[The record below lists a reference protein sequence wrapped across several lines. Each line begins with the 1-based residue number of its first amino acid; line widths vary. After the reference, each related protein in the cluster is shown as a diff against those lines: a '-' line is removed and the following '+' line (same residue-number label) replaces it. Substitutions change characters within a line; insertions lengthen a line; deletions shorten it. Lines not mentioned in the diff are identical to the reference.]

1 MPVSLDFLVIT
12 ELQKLSSWLCSVV
25 SIFNF
30 EHIWHTVLLFPLFT
44 SEKWILTGILNLAQV
59 RVLNSNMVWTP
70 EEMNTFMRKKTEKN
84 LSQNNTMTK
93 NPKAPSI
100 IFFIGSF
107 NHDVHPMDK
116 SNFTKLY
123 YSEHLPQ
130 RRHSLEDEMLYC
142 PPYSINSMTMQNRNA
157 PTSNLKSVRRRELSS
172 APVRKLHQKSNTNSK
187 SKPKQGKLFPITT

>member
-1 MPVSLDFLVIT
+1 
-12 ELQKLSSWLCSVV
+12 
-25 SIFNF
+25 
-30 EHIWHTVLLFPLFT
+30 
-44 SEKWILTGILNLAQV
+44 
-59 RVLNSNMVWTP
+59 
-70 EEMNTFMRKKTEKN
+70 
-84 LSQNNTMTK
+84 MTK
-93 NPKAPSI
+93 NPKTSSI

-123 YSEHLPQ
+123 YSEHLLQ

-172 APVRKLHQKSNTNSK
+172 APVRKLHQKSNTNLK
-187 SKPKQGKLFPITT
+187 SKPKQGKPFPITI